1 MNELPWYM
9 AIFNPDLLEQMKRKW
24 EEEAKEKNMT
34 LEEYLKEGVYINESE
49 RMD

>member
-1 MNELPWYM
+1 MSELPWYM
-9 AIFNPDLLEQMKRKW
+9 AIFNPELLEQVKRKW

-34 LEEYLKEGVYINESE
+34 LEEYLKVRNCNNESE

>member
-34 LEEYLKEGVYINESE
+34 LEEYLKARDYNNESE
-49 RMD
+49 HLD